1 MVLGENNKLVESL
14 SYDKAACDNDKIEM
28 RGSKA
33 RYGQMKESLESQKL

>member
-14 SYDKAACDNDKIEM
+14 SYDKTASDKIHM

-33 RYGQMKESLESQKL
+33 RYEHMKESLESNK